1 LLESHVTFAK
11 AGEGFFAWHTNGY
24 VMSILASDF
33 TDLTKTTGE
42 KERLGDALAGEAS
55 ELDVDSVA
63 AVRELRERE

>member
-1 LLESHVTFAK
+1 
-11 AGEGFFAWHTNGY
+11 
-24 VMSILASDF
+24 MSILASDF
-33 TDLTKTTGE
+33 TELTKTTDE